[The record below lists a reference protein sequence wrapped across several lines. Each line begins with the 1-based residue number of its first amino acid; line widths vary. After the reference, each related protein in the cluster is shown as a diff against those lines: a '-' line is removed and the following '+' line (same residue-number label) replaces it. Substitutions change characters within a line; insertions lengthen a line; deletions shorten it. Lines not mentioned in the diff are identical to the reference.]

1 MKTAFYF
8 TVYKALS
15 VLSPLVLTEILR
27 GSLGDFVDEEI
38 RTEKARPHSLLVKQE
53 VLKLGS
59 TYF

>member
-15 VLSPLVLTEILR
+15 VLAALVLTEILR
-27 GSLGDFVDEEI
+27 GSLRDFVDEEI
-38 RTEKARPHSLLVKQE
+38 RTEKARPQSLLVMQE

-59 TYF
+59 TYL